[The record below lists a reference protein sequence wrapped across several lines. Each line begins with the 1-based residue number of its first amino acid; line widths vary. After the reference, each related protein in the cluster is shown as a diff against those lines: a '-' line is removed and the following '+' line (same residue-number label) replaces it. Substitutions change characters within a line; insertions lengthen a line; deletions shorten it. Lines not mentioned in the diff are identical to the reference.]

1 MTGPNHRPDPFDPE
15 VALAALR
22 PRLAAARARRRRAV
36 TSSALSVSLLV
47 GVLGLVTLPSETD
60 PDEIAVV
67 ASAHDTAD
75 SAPTTSAST
84 APVVTTTSTAPP
96 SPTTA
101 IPVDPPPPQPEPPAP
116 VTAPVVTPPPPP
128 PPPPPPAPD
137 PGVEQLTVSYDG
149 AGSMVVERRGDSLT
163 LVSSSPAPG
172 WTATPHIG
180 SDYVKV
186 EFTKDGVHR
195 FLKVKVHDGQVKVE
209 RWEHTDGP
217 SCTPPV
223 GTTAHD
229 APHGAGRI
237 TVTVTP
243 EGKLT
248 LDQVTATSGWTGN
261 IEIENHDTVKVK
273 FRKDGTGEYAWVKV
287 LLRDC
292 TIKVETGSS

>member
-1 MTGPNHRPDPFDPE
+1 MTGPTHRPDPFDPE
-15 VALAALR
+15 VALTALR
-22 PRLAAARARRRRAV
+22 SRLAEARARRRRAV
-36 TSSALSVSLLV
+36 ASSALSVSLVV
-47 GVLGLVTLPSETD
+47 GVLGLVTLPTETD
-60 PDEIAVV
+60 PDEVAVV

-75 SAPTTSAST
+75 RAPTTSTSAAS
-84 APVVTTTSTAPP
+84 VVTTPSTASPTST
-96 SPTTA
+96 TT

-128 PPPPPPAPD
+128 PPPPAPD

-149 AGSMVVERRGDSLT
+149 AGSMVVEKRGDSLT
-163 LVSSSPAPG
+163 LVSSTPAPG

-209 RWEHTDGP
+209 RWEHTDAP

-223 GTTAHD
+223 GTTVHD
-229 APHGAGRI
+229 APRGAGRI

-248 LDQVTATSGWTGN
+248 LDQVTASAGWKGN
-261 IEIENHDTVKVK
+261 IEIENHDTAKVK
-273 FRKDGTGEYAWVKV
+273 FRQDGSSEHAWVKV
-287 LLRDC
+287 MLRDC
-292 TIKVETGSS
+292 TIEVETGSS